1 MKTKILLCGVVFIVV
16 VLAGVCSFAVDK
28 EKFGIFIPNRIEE
41 FYGTWVNPKYKGV
54 DQDSEQKMIL
64 YDWGYGEGFYKVTD
78 NNVIDR
84 WTFIFADKW
93 TDKDG
98 NIWYTVFNQWAGS
111 VHWFTLNKISKKG
124 TVLEAVGWRDHFPTD
139 ADFNPKA
146 NNYFIFYR
154 K

>member
-1 MKTKILLCGVVFIVV
+1 
-16 VLAGVCSFAVDK
+16 
-28 EKFGIFIPNRIEE
+28 
-41 FYGTWVNPKYKGV
+41 
-54 DQDSEQKMIL
+54 MIL

-84 WTFIFADKW
+84 WTFTFGDKW
-93 TDKDG
+93 MDKDG
-98 NIWYTVFNQWAGS
+98 NIRYTVFNQWAGS
-111 VHWFTLNKISKKG
+111 AHWFTLNKISKKG
-124 TVLEAVGWRDHFPTD
+124 TVLEAVGWRDHFPAD